1 MVSLE
6 RNVCNPNL
14 DMSISSITILPPA
27 GSIILNKLNV
37 KEDFPAPVRP
47 TIPTYTFIENQRSTY
62 LKTFLWSYFSWKV
75 IDQLKI
81 TFSPPFTKNVIPFNT
96 NSSSSR

>member
-27 GSIILNKLNV
+27 GSIILNKLKV

-47 TIPTYTFIENQRSTY
+47 TIPTCMFIENRRSTY
-62 LKTFLWSYFSWKV
+62 LKMFLYFFEK
-75 IDQLKI
+75 L
-81 TFSPPFTKNVIPFNT
+81 
-96 NSSSSR
+96 